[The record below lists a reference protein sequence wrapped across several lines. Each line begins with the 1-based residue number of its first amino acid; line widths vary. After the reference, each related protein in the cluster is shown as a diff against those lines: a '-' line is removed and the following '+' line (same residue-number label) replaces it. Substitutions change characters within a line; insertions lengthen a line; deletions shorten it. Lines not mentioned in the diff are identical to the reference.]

1 MTRDELEF
9 SISQYHDGTLPPLE
23 TRAIE
28 ELLATNA
35 EARQVLSEYQKLDTL
50 MASTPSVPA
59 LDWDRLHTHL
69 SQTIAQVP
77 DEQAPAVKTYKIGL
91 AWTRYVGV
99 AAAVAAAIAIVVTV
113 VFRDQKPAT
122 DTTVATRDVHIQ
134 IGPAATGSLTEI
146 VATSGIGVTA
156 RSNPGAS
163 VTSAEV
169 SVGPSPQV
177 AGMAWGYDD
186 GILERPARVV
196 IAGDAQPA
204 QDVSS
209 PIPD

>member
-23 TRAIE
+23 TRTLE
-28 ELLATNA
+28 ELLATSPQ
-35 EARQVLSEYQKLDTL
+35 AREILAEYQRLDGL
-50 MASTPSVPA
+50 MKSTPTVPA

-69 SQTIAQVP
+69 SQTIAAVP
-77 DEQAPAVKTYKIGL
+77 EDQAPAVKTYKIG
-91 AWTRYVGV
+91 AWTRYVGI

-113 VFRDQKPAT
+113 NFRDSKPANPP
-122 DTTVATRDVHIQ
+122 ANNLAIQ
-134 IGPAATGSLTEI
+134 IGPGAAGEPTSIVSNNNLAVNAPGGTGP
-146 VATSGIGVTA
+146 VHVGTA
-156 RSNPGAS
+156 AD
-163 VTSAEV
+163 V
-169 SVGPSPQV
+169 SIGPSPQV
-177 AGMAWGYDD
+177 AGMTWGYDD
-186 GILERPARVV
+186 GLLERQSRVL